1 MVVVDGRK
9 ASAAT
14 QEYCSARTFELFE
27 VREFQ
32 CAKIDIL
39 ILVNY
44 FLLQGRDASYIS
56 VPNPCHTVQP
66 P

>member
-32 CAKIDIL
+32 CVKIDIL

-44 FLLQGRDASYIS
+44 FLFQPLLQ
-56 VPNPCHTVQP
+56 
-66 P
+66 